1 MGRKMTTRLLPLF
14 GFLFL
19 TAYIRSAT
27 ENVVYTDYIRLV
39 NSYLEDVWS
48 FAPYLHGDILTRIP
62 VNYLERIIN
71 VELFQYSTTFDMML
85 GAAGL
90 TVFPHEADK
99 RHRVLGEALAHHRHA
114 GRAVGGQIPF
124 KNGSRSDAERRADV
138 RRNGNLSAIGYFRM

>member
-39 NSYLEDVWS
+39 NSYLENVWS

-90 TVFPHEADK
+90 TVS
-99 RHRVLGEALAHHRHA
+99 ALAVGRYCEERQLSPWTA
-114 GRAVGGQIPF
+114 GAVILF
-124 KNGSRSDAERRADV
+124 LFSLNKWEMLTNGSGWIHFAE
-138 RRNGNLSAIGYFRM
+138 